1 MTANALRLA
10 LIAGLVLPLTLATAA
25 FAEEPNGGP
34 GPDRPGAH
42 MMRDPA
48 ARAAA
53 HAQHLRDALQLRPD
67 QEGALNAFLQATH
80 PDHRMGEHRMGEGRR
95 DGGPDGQAMSTPER
109 MDHMLA
115 HMDEMRARMVA
126 HVEATKRFY
135 AQLTPA
141 QQRAFDALPM
151 HGGGMH
157 GGGMHGMHGG
167 PMGGHGP
174 GGHGGPDGDDR
185 PGGPPPHGE

>member
-1 MTANALRLA
+1 MTANSLRLA

-25 FAEEPNGGP
+25 FAEDPNGGP

-48 ARAAA
+48 AHAAA

-67 QEGALNAFLQATH
+67 QEGALTAFIQASRPPEH
-80 PDHRMGEHRMGEGRR
+80 GMGEHRMGDRDH
-95 DGGPDGQAMSTPER
+95 DGGPDGQAMTTPQR

-115 HMDEMRARMVA
+115 HMDEMHARMVA

-135 AQLTPA
+135 AQLTPS
-141 QQRAFDALPM
+141 QQKAFDALPM
-151 HGGGMH
+151 HGGGGRHMGGH
-157 GGGMHGMHGG
+157 GEHG
-167 PMGGHGP
+167 PGGHGP
-174 GGHGGPDGDDR
+174 GGHGGPDGER
-185 PGGPPPHGE
+185 PGGPSPQGE

>member
-1 MTANALRLA
+1 MTANSLRLA

-67 QEGALNAFLQATH
+67 QEGALNAFIQANR
-80 PDHRMGEHRMGEGRR
+80 PEHRMGEHRMGDRDH
-95 DGGPDGQAMSTPER
+95 DGGPDGQAMTTPQR

-115 HMDEMRARMVA
+115 HMDEMRTRMAA

-141 QQRAFDALPM
+141 QQKAFDALPM
-151 HGGGMH
+151 HGGGGRHMDGPGEH
-157 GGGMHGMHGG
+157 GR
-167 PMGGHGP
+167 GGHGP
-174 GGHGGPDGDDR
+174 DRDGEER
-185 PGGPPPHGE
+185 PGGPPQGE